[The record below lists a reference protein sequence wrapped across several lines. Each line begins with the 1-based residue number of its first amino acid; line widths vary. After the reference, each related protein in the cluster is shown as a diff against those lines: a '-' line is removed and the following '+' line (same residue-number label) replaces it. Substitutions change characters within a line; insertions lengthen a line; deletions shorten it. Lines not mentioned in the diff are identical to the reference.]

1 MAETFL
7 TRDEVAQLLRVN
19 IRTVERWLK
28 NGSLKGYKLG
38 DGKTSLWRIPEAEL
52 KNFLRKHAN
61 DTKHA

>member
-38 DGKTSLWRIPEAEL
+38 NGKTSLWRIPEVEL

-61 DTKHA
+61 DTEHA